1 MVKRMVTTVAIV
13 LSLAFPWIEPTWVA
27 SAANPWGPMNEIEKA
42 ARKEGNLVVYAAPG
56 HADGETQRAIGQH
69 FKEKYAITIDWTSLS
84 ARDISP
90 RVIAEQRT
98 KQYVV
103 DVVMSGI
110 AGNYTELKPRGHV
123 APILA
128 PSSLEKGV
136 WRLDPATA
144 VPKDRDWLFIYMPL
158 TPAFFV
164 NTNLLRPG
172 EEPKSYQDLL
182 DPKWKGKIVLQTP
195 ATGGTG
201 SGWFRAT
208 YKTLGV
214 DYMRAL
220 AKQVALVA
228 QVNDPPDAVARG
240 QYPIAIAVTTTR
252 GLALFKE
259 GGPVKFIHPKE
270 GSHLFVLGT
279 SLVANAPH
287 PNAAKLYFHWFYS
300 KEGQTVYSRSNK
312 VISLRKDVSQ
322 DHLPPDL
329 RYIEGAPV
337 MMPEAEDFGAEKSQ
351 ELTKLGKQIFEE
363 KK

>member
-1 MVKRMVTTVAIV
+1 MVTAVAFV
-13 LSLAFPWIEPTWVA
+13 LSLAFAWIEPTWVA
-27 SAANPWGPMNEIEKA
+27 SADNPWGPMSEIEKA
-42 ARKEGNLVVYAAPG
+42 ARKEGKLVVYAAPG

-123 APILA
+123 VPILA

-144 VPKDRDWLFIYMPL
+144 VPKDRDWLFLFVPL
-158 TPAFFV
+158 TPGFYV
-164 NTNLLRPG
+164 NTNLLKPG
-172 EEPKSYQDLL
+172 EEPKSYQELL
-182 DPKWKGKIVLQTP
+182 NPKWKGKIVLQTP

-208 YKTLGV
+208 YKTLGL

-220 AKQVALVA
+220 ARQVTLVPN
-228 QVNDPPDAVARG
+228 VNDPPDAVARG
-240 QYPIAIAVTTTR
+240 QYPVAIAPNPSRSTELVR
-252 GLALFKE
+252 E
-259 GGPVKFIHPKE
+259 GAPVKFIHPKE

-279 SLVANAPH
+279 SFVANAPH
-287 PNAAKLYFHWFYS
+287 PNTAKLFFQWFYT
-300 KEGQTVYSRSNK
+300 KEGQAIYAKGNK
-312 VISLRKDVSQ
+312 VIPLRKDVGQ

-329 RYIEGAPV
+329 RSVEGAPV

-363 KK
+363 RK